1 MKEVQFSETNWLRLT
16 SILCMGI
23 ADIALVADLWWIFF
37 NLFLVVLLS
46 ELLRKRLFEV
56 MLYKYE
62 VENRNRNRNRKLQ
75 QIKEHAEELVKMR
88 SRGTN

>member
-16 SILCMGI
+16 SVLCMGI
-23 ADIALVADLWWIFF
+23 ADIALVADLWWMFF

-46 ELLRKRLFEV
+46 ELLRKRLYEV

-62 VENRNRNRNRKLQ
+62 VENRNRKLQ
-75 QIKEHAEELVKMR
+75 QMKEHAEELVKMR
-88 SRGTN
+88 TRGTN

>member
-1 MKEVQFSETNWLRLT
+1 MDV
-16 SILCMGI
+16 
-23 ADIALVADLWWIFF
+23 F

-62 VENRNRNRNRKLQ
+62 VENRNRKLQ
-75 QIKEHAEELVKMR
+75 QMKEHAEELMKMR
-88 SRGTN
+88 TRGTN